1 MPEARVI
8 PIDARRT
15 DPPPPPS
22 DASSLEEKIASGL
35 AFLRR
40 RLTGDYEVD
49 EFGFDPELN
58 DNVLMAALRPLRLG
72 LGPSR
77 GLVTQGYVIALGEV
91 AVGASLATL
100 FVARWPPIVEDWA
113 RIKPAHAWF
122 NLVDFVSLVIA
133 TTLLHFF
140 PTVVGARTRRPAQVA
155 QGTYWRRGYGDAR
168 RAISM
173 TCHATRSSIGGDL
186 DGPT

>member
-1 MPEARVI
+1 MLQSGDQLLELVDLLRVFLSFTQDL
-8 PIDARRT
+8 PAGDDQLNFGRAQVPRER
-15 DPPPPPS
+15 
-22 DASSLEEKIASGL
+22 LVSG
-35 AFLRR
+35 
-40 RLTGDYEVD
+40 TG
-49 EFGFDPELN
+49 
-58 DNVLMAALRPLRLG
+58 A
-72 LGPSR
+72 SR
-77 GLVTQGYVIALGEV
+77 GLVTQEYVLALGEV

-100 FVARWPPIVEDWA
+100 FVAGWPPIVEDWA

-122 NLVDFVSLVIA
+122 NLVGFVSLVIA